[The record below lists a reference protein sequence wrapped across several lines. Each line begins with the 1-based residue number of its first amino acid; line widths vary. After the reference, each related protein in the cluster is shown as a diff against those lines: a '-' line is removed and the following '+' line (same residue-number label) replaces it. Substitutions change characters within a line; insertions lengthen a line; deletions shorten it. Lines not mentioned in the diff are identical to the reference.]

1 MSYINPRSSP
11 FYRGKINYGLKPK
24 RTWYFARVVKTFDFL
39 ALLKS
44 QSKKSGFVIIFYYE
58 TRLLA
63 NKENIFPLLHC
74 INFRNLIIFT
84 LRISIVKLFN
94 NLYYL

>member
-24 RTWYFARVVKTFDFL
+24 RTWHFARVVKTFDFL

-63 NKENIFPLLHC
+63 NKENILVLYQF
-74 INFRNLIIFT
+74 ISYFT
-84 LRISIVKLFN
+84 TIL
-94 NLYYL
+94 